1 MKNTQQTIGILAAL
15 ALSPFAFAEK
25 PEKADDH
32 AEHAGH
38 DHGDEDKDHDDHAH
52 AKKAGPNGGRILTE
66 VEPHAEF
73 FVTKDRKVQIT
84 FLDKDDKA
92 VAPGDQTVAFIG
104 GKRSAPIKLTFKKTA
119 TSFLSEEA
127 LPAGNN
133 IPAVISIKADGKK
146 ARARFNI
153 NLDDCPS
160 CDYKEYACICDHGE
174 GEGDDHAGHD
184 HGDKDKDHKDGD
196 KDDHKGHEHKDGEK
210 HD

>member
-1 MKNTQQTIGILAAL
+1 MKNTKHTIGILAAL
-15 ALSPFAFAEK
+15 ALSPFAFAEEA
-25 PEKADDH
+25 EKADEHAGHDH

-38 DHGDEDKDHDDHAH
+38 DHADEDDHAH
-52 AKKAGPNGGRILTE
+52 AKKAGPNGGLILTE

-92 VAPGDQTVAFIG
+92 VAPGDQKVTFIG
-104 GKRSAPIKLTFKKTA
+104 GKRSAPVKLTFKKTA

-160 CDYKEYACICDHGE
+160 CDYKEYACTCDHGE

-184 HGDKDKDHKDGD
+184 HGDEDKDGD
-196 KDDHKGHEHKDGEK
+196 KDDHEGHEHKEGEK
-210 HD
+210 HDH